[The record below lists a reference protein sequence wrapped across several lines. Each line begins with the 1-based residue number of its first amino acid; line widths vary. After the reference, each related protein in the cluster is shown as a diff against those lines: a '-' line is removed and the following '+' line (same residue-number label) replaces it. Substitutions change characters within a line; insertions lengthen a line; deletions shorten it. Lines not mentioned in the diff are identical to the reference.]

1 MDKIRVL
8 IVDDNARLRQ
18 ELARV
23 LSSDESFEIVGEAAD
38 GNEAVQQARA
48 LKPHAVV
55 MDLNMPVS
63 DGVDA
68 TRRMQ
73 GLRR

>member
-23 LSSDESFEIVGEAAD
+23 LSSDESLEIVGEAAD